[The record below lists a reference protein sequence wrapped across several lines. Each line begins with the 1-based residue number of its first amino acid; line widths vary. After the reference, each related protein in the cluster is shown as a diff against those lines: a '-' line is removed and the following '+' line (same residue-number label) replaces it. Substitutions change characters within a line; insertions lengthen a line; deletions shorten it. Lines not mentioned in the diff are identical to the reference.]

1 MRSMKLLQQM
11 QISVVSRTVYPRCFS
26 WIFARILSDPACQQR
41 RVKGNVARED
51 AASFI
56 SAQHPPRIHRCSD
69 SRTLARVYC
78 CLLLLVAKSRLHR
91 GLLYA
96 FGAHTRARTHA
107 QASRKKSVVKCVAAK
122 CNLDVRQPVETSGF
136 HQRNLDLVSSPEV
149 QFAFSITPSN
159 RSWRGRRCTARTKKK
174 WK

>member
-1 MRSMKLLQQM
+1 MYC
-11 QISVVSRTVYPRCFS
+11 VSPPLS
-26 WIFARILSDPACQQR
+26 WIFAHILSDPACQQR

-56 SAQHPPRIHRCSD
+56 SAQHPRRIHRCSG
-69 SRTLARVYC
+69 SRTLARVC
-78 CLLLLVAKSRLHR
+78 RRLLLLVAKSRLR
-91 GLLYA
+91 RRLLYA
-96 FGAHTRARTHA
+96 FGAHTRARARTRT
-107 QASRKKSVVKCVAAK
+107 SRKKSVVKCVAGK

-159 RSWRGRRCTARTKKK
+159 RSWRGRRCTARTKKNK
-174 WK
+174 K

>member
-1 MRSMKLLQQM
+1 MYC
-11 QISVVSRTVYPRCFS
+11 VSPPLS
-26 WIFARILSDPACQQR
+26 WIFAHILSDPACQQR
-41 RVKGNVARED
+41 HIKGNVARED

-56 SAQHPPRIHRCSD
+56 SAQHPHRIHRCSD
-69 SRTLARVYC
+69 GRTLARVC
-78 CLLLLVAKSRLHR
+78 CRLLLLVAKSRLHR

-96 FGAHTRARTHA
+96 FSAHTCARAHARTRK
-107 QASRKKSVVKCVAAK
+107 QKKSVVKCVAGK

-159 RSWRGRRCTARTKKK
+159 RSWRGRRCTAHTKK
-174 WK
+174 